1 VAEFTADQIM
11 QGIPAAIKAKD
22 FKAVVALLKMLAMVD
37 PYKAELVYESM
48 LAVLGPAG
56 ESAAR

>member
-1 VAEFTADQIM
+1 MAEFTADQIM

-22 FKAVVALLKMLAMVD
+22 FKAVVALLKMLAMV
-37 PYKAELVYESM
+37 
-48 LAVLGPAG
+48 GPAG